1 MTWSRRA
8 WLWGPVLAAM
18 TAIFIASAQSD
29 LRAPAGVTDKQAHS
43 TGYAGLAALVSRALA
58 GGFGAPLS
66 WGRAARA
73 VAIATAYGCSDEWH
87 QSFVPGRAADL
98 DDVWA
103 DAVGAAAGA
112 AGCWAWGIIRSRS
125 DV

>member
-1 MTWSRRA
+1 MTGSRRA

-18 TAIFIASAQSD
+18 AAIFIASAQPD
-29 LRAPAGVTDKQAHS
+29 LRPPEGVTNEQAHS
-43 TGYAGLAALVSRALA
+43 TGYAVLGVLVSRALA

-66 WGRAARA
+66 WWRAAGA
-73 VAIATAYGCSDEWH
+73 VALTTAYGCSDEWH
-87 QSFVPGRAADL
+87 QSFVPGRDADL
-98 DDVWA
+98 YDVWA
-103 DAVGAAAGA
+103 DAVGAVAGA

>member
-1 MTWSRRA
+1 VTWSRRA

-18 TAIFIASAQSD
+18 TAIFIASAQPD
-29 LRAPAGVTDKQAHS
+29 LRPPDGITNEQAHS
-43 TGYAGLAALVSRALA
+43 TGYAGLSVLVARALA
-58 GGFGAPLS
+58 GGFGVRLS
-66 WGRAARA
+66 WWRAAGA

-87 QSFVPGRAADL
+87 QSFVPGREADL
-98 DDVWA
+98 YDIWV
-103 DAVGAAAGA
+103 DAVGAVAGA